1 MIYSIRIH
9 VYIACCLDHLLHCR
23 QQTRR
28 HVVHALPRE
37 EQAFASAG
45 KISQRPISPIKV
57 PPEGEIERRTQTKK
71 SKEPGISGARVF
83 VGLLILLN
91 NVGHVIRDAGRLVSW
106 ATKPELIVSEIN
118 KLAIGPVSHRFIT
131 LKHTGVVIG
140 KATSSMQ
147 RLQFDQA
154 FVQNES
160 GTIRWLLSKTD
171 VVQDSVSFGMN
182 VTGLNIQLA
191 RTLAHQSFA

>member
-1 MIYSIRIH
+1 
-9 VYIACCLDHLLHCR
+9 
-23 QQTRR
+23 
-28 HVVHALPRE
+28 
-37 EQAFASAG
+37 
-45 KISQRPISPIKV
+45 
-57 PPEGEIERRTQTKK
+57 
-71 SKEPGISGARVF
+71 
-83 VGLLILLN
+83 
-91 NVGHVIRDAGRLVSW
+91 
-106 ATKPELIVSEIN
+106 
-118 KLAIGPVSHRFIT
+118 
-131 LKHTGVVIG
+131 
-140 KATSSMQ
+140 MQ